1 MCLAV
6 NWQLSPIDGSR
17 QYMDTAQQI
26 LDTAEGLIQKR
37 GFFGF
42 SFQDI
47 AEEIGIKKASIY
59 YHFPAKAELGRAVI
73 DRYRQRMRE
82 TTDAIEQDGGIDHWQ
97 ALTLYLEPI
106 LTLGRIPDQ
115 ACLCGVLGGE
125 YLGLPE
131 EMQEE
136 ISGFFSEHHRFLAG
150 LLEKGREAGAFQFGG
165 SAGGCAK
172 LLFGAIEG
180 GLLIKRT
187 TGDTAYLDDIVNSA
201 AIMLGRDV

>member
-1 MCLAV
+1 
-6 NWQLSPIDGSR
+6 
-17 QYMDTAQQI
+17 MDTAQRI
-26 LDTAEGLIQKR
+26 LDVAEDMIQKR

-47 AEEIGIKKASIY
+47 AEEIGIKKPSIY

-73 DRYRQRMRE
+73 ERYRDRMRE
-82 TTDAIEQDGGIDHWQ
+82 ITSAVEHNDGIDHWE

-106 LTLGRIPDQ
+106 LTLGRVPDQ

-131 EMQEE
+131 DMQNE
-136 ISGFFSEHHRFLAG
+136 ISGFFMEHHQFLSK
-150 LLEKGREAGAFQFGG
+150 LLEDGRDAGAFQFGG
-165 SAGGCAK
+165 SAEGCAK

-187 TGDTAYLDDIVNSA
+187 TGDTTYVDDVVKA
-201 AIMLGRDV
+201 AAAMLGQDI